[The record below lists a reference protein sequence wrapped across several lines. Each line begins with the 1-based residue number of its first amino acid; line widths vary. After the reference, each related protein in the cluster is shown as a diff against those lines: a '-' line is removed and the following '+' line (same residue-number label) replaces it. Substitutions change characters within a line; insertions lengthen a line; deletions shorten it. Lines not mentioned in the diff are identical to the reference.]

1 MPLPHDLC
9 SLVHNA
15 FRARCARVAV
25 PHSTQN
31 LAILNILLRSGF
43 IASVTRGTVTAP
55 DPTAF
60 LQVSDAQKRIWAEL
74 KYRDDLP
81 VLNDM
86 QLISKPSKRVF
97 MNTYEIRRICSGR
110 RVHTVPPLGM
120 GEVAIVKT
128 ENRTHEWVEAREAL
142 ALKLSGE
149 VICRAR

>member
-15 FRARCARVAV
+15 FRSRRARVAV

-43 IASVTRGTVTAP
+43 IASVTRGTVAAP
-55 DPTAF
+55 DPAAF
-60 LQVSDAQKRIWAEL
+60 LHVSDAQKRIWAEL

-81 VLNDM
+81 VLTDM
-86 QLISKPSKRVF
+86 QLVSKPSNRVF
-97 MNTYEIRRICSGR
+97 MGTYDIRLICSGR
-110 RVHTVPPLGM
+110 RARTIKPLGM
-120 GEVAIVKT
+120 GEIAIVKT
-128 ENRTHEWVEAREAL
+128 EHKQHEWLEAREAL

-149 VICRAR
+149 VICRAW